1 VIDDYSSTQELTN
14 HLHGIT
20 ELHCQFLLITRT
32 LRIRHRWST
41 LPFITLSFTLS
52 IFSNTSASTMTT
64 NTNADLLATAGVPA
78 FLCPQGTKVHILNL
92 GTMRVDA
99 GW

>member
-1 VIDDYSSTQELTN
+1 
-14 HLHGIT
+14 
-20 ELHCQFLLITRT
+20 
-32 LRIRHRWST
+32 
-41 LPFITLSFTLS
+41 
-52 IFSNTSASTMTT
+52 MTT
-64 NTNADLLATAGVPA
+64 NTNADLLATASVPA